1 MPRLRSAPGLLLLC
15 AVVGG
20 PLLGASALPA
30 QQRAERPASLVP
42 LPRKAEKP
50 FAAFS
55 RVILTGRDSLVRAAR
70 SQVGARYRLGAM
82 KPGLAFDCSGLVKW
96 LAGLFRVELP
106 RTAAEQALVGL
117 EVPRDTAQLLPGDF
131 LFFGTRRQITHIGVY
146 VGDGKY
152 VHAARP
158 GKGVVESD
166 LAGIR
171 PTYWRG
177 ARRLFIDADSVI
189 ATLQRVTGG

>member
-1 MPRLRSAPGLLLLC
+1 MRRLLSVTGLWIL
-15 AVVGG
+15 AAAGG
-20 PLLGASALPA
+20 PALGWSALGA
-30 QQRAERPASLVP
+30 QQRPARPASI
-42 LPRKAEKP
+42 LPIPKTAEKP

-70 SQVGARYRLGAM
+70 SQVGTRYRLGAM

-131 LFFGTRRQITHIGVY
+131 LFFGSRRQITHIGIY

-189 ATLQRVTGG
+189 ATLQRVTGL